1 MGDPTRID
9 GLLGDQS
16 PDGSGADNITLQEAG
31 MLGGKP
37 YTTFVDAG
45 MNEKYDEHAKA
56 RDKAIHSY
64 EDDNRTILGHQTDEA
79 KEILNDANRDEVRD
93 QLAPEWRNNH
103 GQGNYR
109 GNLNGKSFQ
118 STLNLSRAADALN
131 NKRWWNPGTLGRT
144 TNSKFGSEASTMGKS
159 ERWEPIETQETRQM
173 RQNERV
179 EERVRNRDV
188 DRQADLQDYPLELQ
202 KKADEARF
210 NISQALNISDKDV
223 EQALRTAAHDI
234 NMRLPAQTR
243 ANQMITNFLKEIE
256 LYTDTKWGN
265 YLIGVWN
272 KCGPTVTQMLAQ
284 THGGTAPGYQSV
296 LQDKIYEQFYK
307 ASGGDPLAAR
317 TLGSIVTAGYSTM
330 GNMGLA
336 KYALSGWNL

>member
-1 MGDPTRID
+1 MGEPTRFD
-9 GLLGDQS
+9 DLLGGQS
-16 PDGSGADNITLQEAG
+16 PDGSGADNITLNEAG
-31 MLGGKP
+31 MIGGKP
-37 YTTFVDAG
+37 YTTFIDAG
-45 MNEKYDEHAKA
+45 MGEKYDAHAKE

-64 EDDNRTILGHQTDEA
+64 EGDNRTILKHQEDEA
-79 KEILNDANRDEVRD
+79 KEIRDDSNTDAVRD
-93 QLAPEWRNNH
+93 KMDPYWKNNH
-103 GQGNYR
+103 AMNNYR

-159 ERWEPIETQETRQM
+159 ERWEPIETQEMRQM
-173 RQNERV
+173 RQNEKV

-188 DRQADLQDYPLELQ
+188 DRQADTQDYALDLQ

-210 NISQALNISDKDV
+210 NISQALNVSDKDV
-223 EQALRTAAHDI
+223 EQALRTAAHNV
-234 NMRLPAQTR
+234 NMSLPAQTR

-284 THGGTAPGYQSV
+284 TRGGSAPGYQSV
-296 LQDKIYEQFYK
+296 LQDKIYEQFYQ
-307 ASGGDPLAAR
+307 ASGGDPLLAR
-317 TLGSIVTAGYSTM
+317 TGASAVIGAYNAY
-330 GNMGLA
+330 GNMGLLG
-336 KYALSGWNL
+336 YSLGGWNF